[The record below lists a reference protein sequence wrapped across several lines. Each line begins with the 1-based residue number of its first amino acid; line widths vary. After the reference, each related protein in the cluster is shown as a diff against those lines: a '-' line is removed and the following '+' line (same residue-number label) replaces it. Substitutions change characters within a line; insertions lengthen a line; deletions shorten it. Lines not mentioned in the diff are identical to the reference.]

1 MASHKTNEQCI
12 TWLRS
17 MAADKDSLDGINAE
31 LCLNLIESQKSQL
44 NKLGIQ
50 FNQVKD
56 SRDAMKRELDELRES
71 ITTALD
77 EGLSESQKEYLRQN
91 GIDVFDF

>member
-50 FNQVKD
+50 FNQVTD